1 MCPLCLQVNLKTKHM
16 IVICSKSERDILTI
30 KSCDLNS
37 HAQSTLPSA
46 NKETINPAQLQ
57 QNQNHFAVI
66 LI

>member
-1 MCPLCLQVNLKTKHM
+1 MGPLCLQVNLKTKHM
-16 IVICSKSERDILTI
+16 IVICSKERDILTI
-30 KSCDLNS
+30 QSCDLNS